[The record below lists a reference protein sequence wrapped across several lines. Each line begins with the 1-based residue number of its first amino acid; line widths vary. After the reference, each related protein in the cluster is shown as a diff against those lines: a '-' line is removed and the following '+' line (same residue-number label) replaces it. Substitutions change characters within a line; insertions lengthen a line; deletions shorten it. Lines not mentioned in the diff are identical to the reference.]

1 MNLLLVEDNAADM
14 RLMQVAFA
22 ECAPQVELRWA
33 ADADTALAALRT
45 TLPDLV
51 LLDLNLPR
59 IGGGELLAQIKSDAA
74 LALVP
79 VVALTSS
86 AARADVIAAYRA
98 HANAY
103 MLKPASYD
111 ECVLFVGRLLA
122 YWSLSVL
129 LPSRVH

>member
-14 RLMQVAFA
+14 RLLQVAFA

-33 ADADTALAALRT
+33 ADADTALAALRRSV
-45 TLPDLV
+45 PDLV

-59 IGGGELLAQIKSDAA
+59 IGGAELLAQIKGDPA
-74 LALVP
+74 LVLVP

-86 AARADVIAAYRA
+86 AARADVVAAYRA

-103 MLKPASYD
+103 MLKPGSYD
-111 ECVLFVGRLLA
+111 ECLVFVGRLLA
-122 YWSLSVL
+122 YWSMAVL
-129 LPSRVH
+129 LPSRVQ